1 MPKIRPDVL
10 GSILIK
16 IQDEIHEI
24 YLISKNDE
32 MTDRLLVLHQKLEA
46 LIQQVETLVC
56 LSYTEDT

>member
-16 IQDEIHEI
+16 IQNEIHQI

-32 MTDRLLVLHQKLEA
+32 MTERLMVLHQKMEE
-46 LIQQVETLVC
+46 LILVIES
-56 LSYTEDT
+56 LVS

>member
-1 MPKIRPDVL
+1 MYNRMPKIRPDVL

-32 MTDRLLVLHQKLEA
+32 MTERLLVLHQKLEE
-46 LIQQVETLVC
+46 LILVIES
-56 LSYTEDT
+56 LVS